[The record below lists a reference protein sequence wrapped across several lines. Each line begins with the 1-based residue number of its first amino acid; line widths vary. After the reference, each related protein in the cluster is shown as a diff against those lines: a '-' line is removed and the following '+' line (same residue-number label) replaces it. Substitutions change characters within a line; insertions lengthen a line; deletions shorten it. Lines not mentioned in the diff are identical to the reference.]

1 MNQVVDVSCM
11 TEVYFAVDGTP
22 PTAPESGIRDGVVR
36 DADCMAVS
44 GGAAASWDAF
54 TEDRSTVVEYEWG
67 LGSCAGCTDLRS
79 YTSVGLDRVVQWQPQ
94 AALNQTLSSPS

>member
-1 MNQVVDVSCM
+1 M

-54 TEDRSTVVEYEWG
+54 TENLVTS
-67 LGSCAGCTDLRS
+67 LR
-79 YTSVGLDRVVQWQPQ
+79 TR
-94 AALNQTLSSPS
+94 T